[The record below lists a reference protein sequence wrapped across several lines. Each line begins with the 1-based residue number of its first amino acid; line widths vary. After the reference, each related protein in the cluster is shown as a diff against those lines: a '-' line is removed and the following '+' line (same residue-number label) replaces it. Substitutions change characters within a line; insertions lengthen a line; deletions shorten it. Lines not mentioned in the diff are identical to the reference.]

1 MDMPPDLTLSSAF
14 FMSSSDQC
22 TAAVLDNSIPTYRG
36 DTVLHD
42 FNFWMIFLTVTFL
55 HRP

>member
-36 DTVLHD
+36 KEVWVWQCCMTS
-42 FNFWMIFLTVTFL
+42 ISG
-55 HRP
+55 